1 MINKIFF
8 LEMTTTLSI
17 TIMSMLKTFYGS
29 TMRLRLSA
37 PIITFHVKNL
47 EGEGKTAKTK
57 F

>member
-37 PIITFHVKNL
+37 PIITFKNL
-47 EGEGKTAKTK
+47 ESEGKTAKTK